1 MDNVKLFY
9 SKILQN
15 EELLARFNK
24 IIDETGFDPEDEVTL
39 QQLDE
44 LVRKLHDLSQ
54 AVGVEIT
61 VEDLKQYVEEF
72 SNADNETAK
81 LTYDE
86 LEQVA
91 GGEGGQVDKDANDEY
106 TKKCMEDAE
115 ELKKDIS
122 AKEDLVINEGP
133 VTEPVTYGKCF
144 AADSKISTP
153 SGTRIISDIK
163 VGDEVISLDV
173 QNNKV
178 VSKVIEVRPV
188 ADEEIYKVEFS
199 NGATWFT
206 TATQWFYCGDDDY
219 ACAIDSKGKAALT
232 EDGASATVI
241 KFEKTGN
248 TQKVYD
254 FIVDGVNVFF
264 VEGIAAQGY

>member
-1 MDNVKLFY
+1 M
-9 SKILQN
+9 Q
-15 EELLARFNK
+15 
-24 IIDETGFDPEDEVTL
+24 
-39 QQLDE
+39 
-44 LVRKLHDLSQ
+44 KLHDLSQ

-91 GGEGGQVDKDANDEY
+91 GGAGGENDRGVDKDRIGEY

-115 ELKKDIS
+115 ELKKDIRV
-122 AKEDLVINEGP
+122 KEDLVINEGP

-241 KFEKTGN
+241 KFEKTGD